1 MTDHQGVLLSGHI
14 YFADDTKPFTGT
26 LRVVLEDVGRMDVA
40 APVIAESTQENFR
53 YEGKPVSYTLRGDVP
68 TDGAHRLNV
77 RVHVSRDGSE
87 DFKSGDYITTE
98 SYPAL
103 TPGSPSQLDVK
114 VQAI

>member
-1 MTDHQGVLLSGHI
+1 MTDHQAVLLSGHI

-26 LRVVLEDVGRMDVA
+26 LRVVLENVARMDA
-40 APVIAESTQENFR
+40 PAPVIAETVHEDFR
-53 YEGKPVSYTLRGDVP
+53 YEGKPVPYTLRGEIP
-68 TDGAHRLNV
+68 ADGGQRFNV

-103 TPGSPSQLDVK
+103 TPGGPSHLDVK